1 MAKTVIIEE
10 FGGSDQ
16 VKLVDRDVGEPKAGE
31 VRIAHRAVGLNF
43 IDIYQRT
50 GLYPLELPTA
60 RKHFYI

>member
-16 VKLVDRDVGEPKAGE
+16 LKLVDRDVGEPKAGE
-31 VRIAHRAVGLNF
+31 VRIAHRAVGLNC

-50 GLYPLELPTA
+50 GL
-60 RKHFYI
+60 